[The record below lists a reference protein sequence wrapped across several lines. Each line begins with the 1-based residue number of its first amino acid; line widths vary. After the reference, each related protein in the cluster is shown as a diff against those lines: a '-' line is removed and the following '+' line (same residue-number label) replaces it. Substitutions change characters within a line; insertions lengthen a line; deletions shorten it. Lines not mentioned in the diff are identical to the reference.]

1 MSLLELFVEVDD
13 FCQAFEARVSQQQLP
28 RKSKGG
34 PASTLSASEIMTI
47 VIDFHQEGYGN
58 FKDYYVKHV
67 CQDKRREFPGLVSY
81 NRFVELMSGVLLPL
95 IAYLQ
100 SRYGQCTGI
109 SFVDS
114 TAIAV
119 CHNRRIHKHKVFK
132 DLAQRG
138 KTSVD
143 WFFRGRKSC
152 LLPSEQCLRIF
163 DLEGFKLHLIVSD
176 QGELLAVF
184 LTPGK
189 VDDREPLPHMTQDL
203 FGKLFGDRGY
213 ISQKLFEQLFEHGLE
228 LITGIRKNMKNSL
241 MKLGDKLLLRKR
253 HIIETINDQLKN
265 ISQIE
270 HTRHRKPAN
279 FAVNL
284 IAGLIAYTW
293 QPKKPSLNLNDLALP
308 VAF

>member
-13 FCQAFEARVSQQQLP
+13 FCQAFEARVSRQQLV
-28 RKSKGG
+28 RKSSRG
-34 PASTLSASEIMTI
+34 PASMLSTSEIMTI
-47 VIDFHQEGYGN
+47 VIDFHQEGYRT
-58 FKDYYVKHV
+58 FKDYYLKHV
-67 CQDKRREFPGLVSY
+67 CQDLRSEFPGLVSY

-100 SRYGQCTGI
+100 SRYGRCSGI

-114 TAIAV
+114 TALAV

-132 DLAQRG
+132 DLATRG

-143 WFFRGRKSC
+143 WFF
-152 LLPSEQCLRIF
+152 
-163 DLEGFKLHLIVSD
+163 GFKLHLIVSD

-184 LTPGK
+184 LTPGN
-189 VDDREPLPHMTQDL
+189 VDDRAPLPHMTQNL
-203 FGKLFGDRGY
+203 FGKLLGDRGY
-213 ISQKLFEQLFEHGLE
+213 VSQPLFERLFEQGVE
-228 LITGIRKNMKNSL
+228 LITNIRKNMKNSL
-241 MKLGDKLLLRKR
+241 VKFQDTLLLRKR

-293 QPKKPSLNLNDLALP
+293 QPKKPSLNLGNLALP
-308 VAF
+308 VAI